1 MLRRTRWLVLVPVVL
16 IAFGTTMVSCGGG
29 SSCGGSFDS
38 FGNFVPGACPGA
50 TPSPGF
56 TLEDLILAA
65 GSPILAT
72 PTPTPGGK
80 KTPTPTLSPEPTAT
94 STGITIGGYTLFNAQ
109 GVLVKGKQTQL
120 VDKTNG
126 ATTVWTS
133 SDQTVLFA
141 PLPGMG
147 GEYQGAATGCA
158 CVQVSADGV
167 TSQRVT
173 VGVDIADLTTCPIC
187 ATPSPTPTPAP
198 AEMPM
203 VPHLRSSPTG
213 AREAAASGPAAAGGV
228 EQFAFDAG
236 SRVRGAIIPGA
247 SGTVYFITRDSKL
260 YAVDS
265 HGREIYYRPAGG
277 LAPAVAPDGTVY
289 VQGTTDFLYAL
300 KADGNVAWMVRP
312 GAGNGPLAADD
323 SAVYSSA
330 GGDLIAASAPGEIE
344 WRAAV
349 GSVTSG
355 EKFSGGIV
363 VGAEHGDVTAVS
375 TSGGVLWRF
384 APEGGFAGTLAVTP
398 EAILAASQSGIL
410 YALDPEN
417 GTVIWRFATGAP
429 IDAGPSVSGTGA
441 IYVGSD
447 ALYGLSADGERTL
460 RLIPAPAPFALVGDA
475 LGGFFDIDQSDLATL
490 RDSAGHEVWSSRSF
504 GAVDRVAVAPS
515 GMLYIAATN
524 GYLYALK

>member
-1 MLRRTRWLVLVPVVL
+1 MLRRTRWLVFVPVVL

-50 TPSPGF
+50 TPAPGF
-56 TLEDLILAA
+56 TLEDLIIAA
-65 GSPILAT
+65 GSPIIAT
-72 PTPTPGGK
+72 PTPTGK
-80 KTPTPTLSPEPTAT
+80 KTPTPIVSPEPTAT
-94 STGITIGGYTLFNAQ
+94 STGITIGEDTLFNAQ

-133 SDQTVLFA
+133 SDQSVLLA

-147 GEYQGAATGCA
+147 GVYQGAATGCA

-167 TSQRVT
+167 ASQRVA
-173 VGVDIADLTTCPIC
+173 VGVDIADLTTCPMC
-187 ATPSPTPTPAP
+187 STPTPTPAP

-203 VPHLRSSPTG
+203 VPHARSSPTG
-213 AREAAASGPAAAGGV
+213 AREATASGPAAAGGV

-236 SRVRGAIIPGA
+236 SRVRGAIVPGA
-247 SGTVYFITRDSKL
+247 TGNVYFITRDSKL

-265 HGREIYYRPAGG
+265 HGHEIYYRPAGG

-323 SAVYSSA
+323 TSVYSSA
-330 GGDLIAASAPGEIE
+330 GSDLIAATAPGQIE

-349 GSVTSG
+349 GPVTSG
-355 EKFSGGIV
+355 ATFSDGIV
-363 VGAEHGDVTAVS
+363 VGAEGGDVTAVS

-384 APEGGFAGTLAVTP
+384 TPAGGFTGAPAVTP
-398 EAILAASQSGIL
+398 GAILAASQSGIL

-417 GTVIWRFATGAP
+417 GTVIWRFTTGAP
-429 IDAGPSVSGTGA
+429 IDAGPSVSGAGA

-447 ALYGLSADGERTL
+447 ALYGLTADGEPTL
-460 RLIPAPAPFALVGDA
+460 RLSPPPAPLALVGDA
-475 LGGFFDIDQSDLATL
+475 LGGFFDLDQSDLATL
-490 RDSAGHEVWSSRSF
+490 RDSAGREVWSSRSF
-504 GAVDRVAVAPS
+504 GAVDRVAVARS
-515 GMLYIAATN
+515 GTLYIATTN